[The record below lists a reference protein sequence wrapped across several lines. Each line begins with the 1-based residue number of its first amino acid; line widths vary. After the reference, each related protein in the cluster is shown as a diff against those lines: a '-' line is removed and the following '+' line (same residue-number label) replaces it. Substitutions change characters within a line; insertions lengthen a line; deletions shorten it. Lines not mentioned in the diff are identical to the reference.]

1 MRLVLPIIVALVL
14 AIYAFID
21 CLQADPA
28 EVRGPRRA
36 VWIAMI
42 LLLPIVGPVS
52 WLVARRGMPRPGRQR
67 PRRHV
72 TPPVAPDD
80 NPEFLRQ
87 LRDIDDQHEQLL
99 SEWEADLRRREQQM
113 RGDDDEAHDK
123 TGDELPKNRGEDGGD
138 DTSRS

>member
-21 CLQADPA
+21 CLQTDPV
-28 EVRGPRRA
+28 EVRGPRRP

-52 WLVARRGMPRPGRQR
+52 WLVARRGMPRTGRKE
-67 PRRHV
+67 PRRPT

-87 LRDIDDQHEQLL
+87 LRDIDDQHEKLL
-99 SEWEADLRRREQQM
+99 SQWEDDLRRREEEM
-113 RGDDDEAHDK
+113 RGPKD
-123 TGDELPKNRGEDGGD
+123 GDELPKNRGEDGGD

>member
-42 LLLPIVGPVS
+42 LLLPIAGPVS
-52 WLVARRGMPRPGRQR
+52 WLVARRGMPSTGR
-67 PRRHV
+67 PRTRRPS

-87 LRDIDDQHEQLL
+87 LRDIDAQHEKLL
-99 SEWEADLRRREQQM
+99 SEWEADLRRREEEM
-113 RGDDDEAHDK
+113 RNKDGDQ
-123 TGDELPKNRGEDGGD
+123 LPKNRGDDGGGD
-138 DTSRS
+138 DANRP

>member
-14 AIYAFID
+14 AIYALID

-28 EVRGPRRA
+28 EVRGPRRP

-52 WLVARRGMPRPGRQR
+52 WLVARRGMPRPGRKR
-67 PRRHV
+67 PRRPV

-87 LRDIDDQHEQLL
+87 LRNIDDQHEELL
-99 SEWEADLRRREQQM
+99 SQWEADLRKREEQM
-113 RGDDDEAHDK
+113 RGKD
-123 TGDELPKNRGEDGGD
+123 GDELPNNRGEEGGD

>member
-1 MRLVLPIIVALVL
+1 VRLVLPIIVALVL

-28 EVRGPRRA
+28 EVRGPRRP

-52 WLVARRGMPRPGRQR
+52 WLVARRGMPRTGRPQR
-67 PRRHV
+67 YA

-87 LRDIDDQHEQLL
+87 LRDIDDQHEELL
-99 SEWEADLRRREQQM
+99 SQWEDDLRRREEEM
-113 RGDDDEAHDK
+113 RDK
-123 TGDELPKNRGEDGGD
+123 NGDELPKNRGDEGGD